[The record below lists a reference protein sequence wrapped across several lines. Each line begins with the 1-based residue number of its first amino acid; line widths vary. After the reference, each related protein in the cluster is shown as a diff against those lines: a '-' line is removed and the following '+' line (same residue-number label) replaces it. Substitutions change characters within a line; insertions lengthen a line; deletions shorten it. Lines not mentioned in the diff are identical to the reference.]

1 MFQEF
6 INYLKYIGFISEETF
21 PIFSSE
27 LNSISKPDN
36 SNNDPKN
43 KIITCM
49 NNYIKSLTEEQSLQI
64 ISEIYERYLEN
75 KIKIS
80 SSKLLNL
87 LRIYRNKEIKFYF
100 VYWNKLSQYLMHK
113 EIQKFQQYQ
122 QINNNKNKVDEFLER
137 KTINSNP
144 NINNKGYNNIF
155 PNNISTIKQRN
166 SDLITISVKNVSKKG
181 QKVKPKSLSKEFIER
196 QEKFILLK
204 QKKLMKNIDN
214 NEEEFQLLY
223 TFKPNLLKSMI
234 PFNGDNKIRNE
245 NLYNNKLHEMRI
257 KNLREIID
265 NERGYTFKPRINS
278 YKNIKI
284 DKKNI

>member
-27 LNSISKPDN
+27 FNSISKPDN

-64 ISEIYERYLEN
+64 MSGIYEQYLEN

-100 VYWNKLSQYLMHK
+100 IYWNKLSQYLMHK

-122 QINNNKNKVDEFLER
+122 QINNNNKVDEFLER

-144 NINNKGYNNIF
+144 NINNKGYNNFF

-181 QKVKPKSLSKEFIER
+181 KNVKPKSLSKEFIER
-196 QEKFILLK
+196 QEKFIQLK

-278 YKNIKI
+278 YKNVQI
-284 DKKNI
+284 DKKNV

>member
-27 LNSISKPDN
+27 FNSISKQDN
-36 SNNDPKN
+36 SNNNPKN

-64 ISEIYERYLEN
+64 MSEIYERYLEN

-122 QINNNKNKVDEFLER
+122 QINIYNKEDEFLER

-144 NINNKGYNNIF
+144 NINNKGYNNFF

-181 QKVKPKSLSKEFIER
+181 QNLKPKSLSKEFIER
-196 QEKFILLK
+196 QEKFIQLK

-278 YKNIKI
+278 YKNVQI
-284 DKKNI
+284 DKKNV

>member
-27 LNSISKPDN
+27 FTSISEQENSI
-36 SNNDPKN
+36 NNPKLN
-43 KIITCM
+43 IITCM
-49 NNYIKSLTEEQSLQI
+49 YNYIKSLSEEQSLQI
-64 ISEIYERYLEN
+64 MSGIYERYLEN

-113 EIQKFQQYQ
+113 KIQKFHQYQ
-122 QINNNKNKVDEFLER
+122 QINNNDKVDEFLER
-137 KTINSNP
+137 RTTNSNQ
-144 NINNKGYNNIF
+144 NINNRGYNNFF
-155 PNNISTIKQRN
+155 PNNISTIKPRN
-166 SDLITISVKNVSKKG
+166 SDINTISMKNVSKKM
-181 QKVKPKSLSKEFIER
+181 QSIKPKSLSKEFIER
-196 QEKFILLK
+196 QEKFIQMK

-223 TFKPNLLKSMI
+223 TFKPNLLKSMM
-234 PFNGDNKIRNE
+234 PYNGNNKIRNE

-278 YKNIKI
+278 YKNVQI
-284 DKKNI
+284 DKKNV

>member
-21 PIFSSE
+21 PIFSSKF
-27 LNSISKPDN
+27 NSISEQEN
-36 SNNDPKN
+36 SINNPKLN
-43 KIITCM
+43 IITCM
-49 NNYIKSLTEEQSLQI
+49 YNYIKSLSEEQSLQI
-64 ISEIYERYLEN
+64 MSGIYERYLEN

-113 EIQKFQQYQ
+113 EIQKFHQYQ
-122 QINNNKNKVDEFLER
+122 QINTNDKVDEFLER
-137 KTINSNP
+137 RTTNSNQ
-144 NINNKGYNNIF
+144 NINNRGYNNFF
-155 PNNISTIKQRN
+155 PNNISTIKPRN
-166 SDLITISVKNVSKKG
+166 SDINTISVKNVSKKM
-181 QKVKPKSLSKEFIER
+181 QNIKPKSLSKEFIER
-196 QEKFILLK
+196 QEKFIQMK

-223 TFKPNLLKSMI
+223 TFKPNLLKSMM
-234 PFNGDNKIRNE
+234 PYNGNNKIRNE

-265 NERGYTFKPRINS
+265 NERGYTFKPRINT
-278 YKNIKI
+278 YKNVQI
-284 DKKNI
+284 DKKNL

>member
-27 LNSISKPDN
+27 FNSISKPDN
-36 SNNDPKN
+36 SNNNPKN

-64 ISEIYERYLEN
+64 MSEIYERYLEN

-122 QINNNKNKVDEFLER
+122 QINNNNKEDEFLER

-144 NINNKGYNNIF
+144 NINNKGYNNFF

-166 SDLITISVKNVSKKG
+166 SDLITISVKNVSKKM
-181 QKVKPKSLSKEFIER
+181 QSIKPKSLSKEFIER
-196 QEKFILLK
+196 QEKFIQMK

-278 YKNIKI
+278 YKNVQI
-284 DKKNI
+284 DKKNV

>member
-27 LNSISKPDN
+27 FNSISKPDN

-64 ISEIYERYLEN
+64 MSGIYEQYLEN

-100 VYWNKLSQYLMHK
+100 IYWNKLSQYLMHK

-122 QINNNKNKVDEFLER
+122 QINNNNNKVDEFLER

-144 NINNKGYNNIF
+144 NINNKGYNNFF

-166 SDLITISVKNVSKKG
+166 SDLITISVKNVSKKW
-181 QKVKPKSLSKEFIER
+181 QNVKPKSLSKEFIER
-196 QEKFILLK
+196 QEKFIQLK

-278 YKNIKI
+278 YKNVQT
-284 DKKNI
+284 DKKNV

>member
-27 LNSISKPDN
+27 FNSISKPDN
-36 SNNDPKN
+36 SNNNPKN

-64 ISEIYERYLEN
+64 MSGIYEQYLEN

-122 QINNNKNKVDEFLER
+122 QINNNNKEDEFLER

-144 NINNKGYNNIF
+144 NINNKGYNNFF

-181 QKVKPKSLSKEFIER
+181 QNLKPKSLSKEFIER
-196 QEKFILLK
+196 QEKFIQLK

-278 YKNIKI
+278 YKNVQI
-284 DKKNI
+284 DKKNV

>member
-278 YKNIKI
+278 YKNVQI

>member
-27 LNSISKPDN
+27 FNSISKPDN

-64 ISEIYERYLEN
+64 MSGIYEQYLEN

-100 VYWNKLSQYLMHK
+100 IYWNKLSQYLMHK

-122 QINNNKNKVDEFLER
+122 QINNNNNKEDEFLER

-181 QKVKPKSLSKEFIER
+181 QNVKPKSLSKEFIER
-196 QEKFILLK
+196 QEKFIQLK

-278 YKNIKI
+278 YKNVQI
-284 DKKNI
+284 DKKNV

>member
-27 LNSISKPDN
+27 FNSISKPDN
-36 SNNDPKN
+36 SNNNPKN

-64 ISEIYERYLEN
+64 MSGIYEQYLEN

-122 QINNNKNKVDEFLER
+122 QINNNNNKVDEFLER

-144 NINNKGYNNIF
+144 TINNKGYNNFF

-181 QKVKPKSLSKEFIER
+181 QNLKPKSLSKEFIER
-196 QEKFILLK
+196 QEKFIQLK

-278 YKNIKI
+278 YKNVQI
-284 DKKNI
+284 DKKNV

>member
-27 LNSISKPDN
+27 FNSISKPDN
-36 SNNDPKN
+36 SNNNPKN

-64 ISEIYERYLEN
+64 MSEIYECYLEN

-122 QINNNKNKVDEFLER
+122 QINNNNKEDEFLER

-144 NINNKGYNNIF
+144 NINNKGYNNFF

-181 QKVKPKSLSKEFIER
+181 QNLKPKSLSKEFIER
-196 QEKFILLK
+196 QEKFIQLK

-278 YKNIKI
+278 YKNVQI
-284 DKKNI
+284 DKKNV

>member
-27 LNSISKPDN
+27 FNSISKPDN
-36 SNNDPKN
+36 SNNNPKN

-64 ISEIYERYLEN
+64 MSEIYERYLEN

-122 QINNNKNKVDEFLER
+122 QINNNNKEDEFLER

-144 NINNKGYNNIF
+144 NINNKGYNNFF

-181 QKVKPKSLSKEFIER
+181 KNVKPKSLSKEFIER
-196 QEKFILLK
+196 QEKFIQLK

-278 YKNIKI
+278 YKNVQI
-284 DKKNI
+284 DKKNV

>member
-27 LNSISKPDN
+27 FNSISKPDN

-64 ISEIYERYLEN
+64 MSEIYECYLEN

-122 QINNNKNKVDEFLER
+122 QINNNNKEDEFLER

-144 NINNKGYNNIF
+144 NINNKGYNNFF

-181 QKVKPKSLSKEFIER
+181 QNLKPKSLSKEFIER
-196 QEKFILLK
+196 QEKFIQLK

-278 YKNIKI
+278 YKNVQI
-284 DKKNI
+284 DKKNL

>member
-27 LNSISKPDN
+27 FNSISKPDN
-36 SNNDPKN
+36 SNNNPKN

-64 ISEIYERYLEN
+64 MSEIYERYLEN

-122 QINNNKNKVDEFLER
+122 QINIYNKEDEFLER

-144 NINNKGYNNIF
+144 NINNKGYNNFF

-181 QKVKPKSLSKEFIER
+181 KNVKPKSLSKEFIER
-196 QEKFILLK
+196 QEKFIQLK

-278 YKNIKI
+278 YKNVQI
-284 DKKNI
+284 DKKNV

>member
-27 LNSISKPDN
+27 FNSISKPDN
-36 SNNDPKN
+36 SNNNPKN

-64 ISEIYERYLEN
+64 MSEIYERYLEN

-122 QINNNKNKVDEFLER
+122 QINNNNKEDEFLER

-144 NINNKGYNNIF
+144 NINNKGYNNFF

-181 QKVKPKSLSKEFIER
+181 KNVKPKSLSKEFIER
-196 QEKFILLK
+196 QEKFIQLK

-223 TFKPNLLKSMI
+223 TFKPNLLKSMM
-234 PFNGDNKIRNE
+234 PYNGNNKIRNE

-265 NERGYTFKPRINS
+265 NERGYTFKPRINT
-278 YKNIKI
+278 YKNVQI
-284 DKKNI
+284 DKKNL

>member
-1 MFQEF
+1 
-6 INYLKYIGFISEETF
+6 
-21 PIFSSE
+21 
-27 LNSISKPDN
+27 
-36 SNNDPKN
+36 
-43 KIITCM
+43 M

-64 ISEIYERYLEN
+64 MSEIYERYLEN

-122 QINNNKNKVDEFLER
+122 QINNNNKEDEFLER

-144 NINNKGYNNIF
+144 NINNKGYNNFF

-181 QKVKPKSLSKEFIER
+181 QNLKPKSLSKEFIER
-196 QEKFILLK
+196 QEKFIQLK

-278 YKNIKI
+278 YKNVQI
-284 DKKNI
+284 DKKNV

>member
-64 ISEIYERYLEN
+64 MSGIYEQYLEN

-100 VYWNKLSQYLMHK
+100 IYWNKLSQYLMHK

-122 QINNNKNKVDEFLER
+122 QINNNNNKEDEFLER

-144 NINNKGYNNIF
+144 NINNKGYNNFF

-196 QEKFILLK
+196 QEKFIQLK

-278 YKNIKI
+278 YKNVQI
-284 DKKNI
+284 DKKNV

>member
-27 LNSISKPDN
+27 FNSISKPDN
-36 SNNDPKN
+36 SNNNPKN

-64 ISEIYERYLEN
+64 MSEIYERYLEN

-122 QINNNKNKVDEFLER
+122 QINNNNKEDEFLER

-144 NINNKGYNNIF
+144 NINNKGYNNFF

-181 QKVKPKSLSKEFIER
+181 KNVKPKSLSKEFIER
-196 QEKFILLK
+196 QEKFIQMK

-278 YKNIKI
+278 YKNVQI
-284 DKKNI
+284 DKKNV